1 MIHLKTQYTVSTYLL
16 DRLSELGIEH
26 IFGVPGDY
34 NLAFLDDVIAQE
46 NVEWI
51 GNCNEL
57 NAAYAADGYARI
69 KGIAALITTFGV
81 GELSA
86 INGIAGSYAE
96 NVPVIKITGTP
107 PTTVM
112 ENGALVHHTLGDGK
126 FDHFSNMYREITVA
140 QSKLTPEHAAEEI
153 DHVLR
158 ACWSAKRPVHIQ
170 LPIDVYNKPI
180 NKPTEPILH
189 KPVVSNKDALDKML
203 LHATS
208 KINSAKKPV
217 ILADFEVDRF
227 HAKEYLYQFVEKTGF
242 PIATLSM
249 GKGIFPE
256 KHSQFIGIYTGD
268 VSSPYLRK
276 RIDESDCII
285 SIGVKLTDT
294 ITGGFTQDFTK
305 EQVIEIH
312 PYTVKIIDKKY
323 GPVVMK
329 DVLQQ
334 LSNVIEHRNEET
346 LDIKPFISESLSITE
361 KFNPKP
367 QMVTQK
373 RFWQQIYHFLQEND
387 VLLAEQGTP
396 FFGSAAIPLPNN
408 TTYVVQPL
416 WGSIGYTLPA
426 LLGTQLANVSRRN
439 ILITGDGSFQLTVQ
453 ELSTIL
459 RQNLKPIIF
468 LINNN
473 GYTVERA
480 IHGQNEPY
488 NDIQMWDYT
497 KLANVFGSKEKS
509 LTCKVENEIELA
521 EVLTDITLNNKQLT
535 FIEVVMSQGDQP
547 ELLAK
552 LGERFGKQNS

>member
-1 MIHLKTQYTVSTYLL
+1 MKSKYTVSTYLL

-34 NLAFLDDVIAQE
+34 NLAFLDDVIAHE
-46 NVEWI
+46 KFEWI

-86 INGIAGSYAE
+86 INGVAGSYAE

-107 PTTVM
+107 TTKVM

-140 QSKLTPEHAAEEI
+140 QTDLTAEHAAEEI
-153 DHVLR
+153 DRVLR
-158 ACWSAKRPVHIQ
+158 ACWSEKRPVHIN

-180 NKPTEPILH
+180 NKPTESILH
-189 KPVVSNKDALDKML
+189 KPVVSNKEALDKML

-217 ILADFEVDRF
+217 ILADFEVNRF
-227 HAKEYLYQFVEKTGF
+227 HAEEYLHQFVEKTGF

-256 KHSQFIGIYTGD
+256 KHPQFIGIYTGD

-294 ITGGFTQDFTK
+294 ITGGFTQGFTK

-312 PYTVKIIDKKY
+312 PYTVKIIDKTY

-329 DVLQQ
+329 DVLEQ
-334 LSNVIEHRNEET
+334 LSDLIEHRREET
-346 LDIKPFISESLSITE
+346 LEIKSFISESLSITKE
-361 KFNPKP
+361 FNPKA

-373 RFWQQIYHFLQEND
+373 RFLQQIYHFLQEND
-387 VLLAEQGTP
+387 VLIAEQGTP

-408 TTYVVQPL
+408 TTYVAQPL

-426 LLGTQLANVSRRN
+426 LLGTQLADLSRRN
-439 ILITGDGSFQLTVQ
+439 ILIIGDGSFQLTVQ

-473 GYTVERA
+473 GYTIERA
-480 IHGQNEPY
+480 IHGQNQPY

-497 KLANVFGSKEKS
+497 KLAKVFGSEKKS

-521 EVLTDITLNNKQLT
+521 EVLTNITLNKNQLI

-552 LGERFGKQNS
+552 LGERFGTQNS

>member
-1 MIHLKTQYTVSTYLL
+1 MFHLKTQYTVSTYLL

-34 NLAFLDDVIAQE
+34 NLAFLDDVLTHE
-46 NVEWI
+46 KLKWI

-69 KGIAALITTFGV
+69 KGMAALITTFGV

-86 INGIAGSYAE
+86 INGVAGSYAE

-107 PTTVM
+107 TTKVM

-140 QSKLTPEHAAEEI
+140 QTDLTAEHATEEI
-153 DHVLR
+153 DRVLR
-158 ACWSAKRPVHIQ
+158 ACWSEKRPVHIN

-189 KPVVSNKDALDKML
+189 KPILSNKEALDKML

-208 KINSAKKPV
+208 KINSAKNPV
-217 ILADFEVDRF
+217 ILADFEVNRF
-227 HAKEYLYQFVEKTGF
+227 HVEVYLHQFVEKTGF

-256 KHSQFIGIYTGD
+256 KHPQFIGIYTGD

-294 ITGGFTQDFTK
+294 ITGGFTQGFSK

-312 PYTVKIIDKKY
+312 PYTVKIIDKTY

-329 DVLQQ
+329 DVLEQ
-334 LSNVIEHRNEET
+334 LSDLIEHRREET
-346 LDIKPFISESLSITE
+346 LEMKSFISESLSITE
-361 KFNPKP
+361 EFNPKA

-387 VLLAEQGTP
+387 VLIAEQGTP
-396 FFGSAAIPLPNN
+396 FFGSTAIPLPNN
-408 TTYVVQPL
+408 TTYVTQPL

-426 LLGTQLANVSRRN
+426 LLGTQLANLSRRN
-439 ILITGDGSFQLTVQ
+439 ILIIGDGSFQVTVQ

-480 IHGQNEPY
+480 IHGQNELY

-497 KLANVFGSKEKS
+497 KLAYVFGSEEKS
-509 LTCKVENEIELA
+509 LTFRVENETELA
-521 EVLTDITLNNKQLT
+521 EVLTNITLNKNQLI
-535 FIEVVMSQGDQP
+535 FIEVVMSQADQP

>member
-1 MIHLKTQYTVSTYLL
+1 MKKQYTVSTYLL
-16 DRLSELGIEH
+16 DRLHELGIEH
-26 IFGVPGDY
+26 IFGIPGDY
-34 NLAFLDDVIAQE
+34 NLAFLDDVVAHE
-46 NVEWI
+46 NLKWI

-107 PTTVM
+107 PTKVM
-112 ENGALVHHTLGDGK
+112 ENGAIVHHTLGDGK

-140 QSKLTPEHAAEEI
+140 QTNVTPEHAAEEI
-153 DHVLR
+153 DRVLR
-158 ACWSAKRPVHIQ
+158 ACWNEKRPVHIN

-180 NKPTEPILH
+180 NKPTEPILY
-189 KPVVSNKDALDKML
+189 KLILSNKETLDKML

-208 KINSAKKPV
+208 IINNAKKPV

-227 HAKEYLYQFVEKTGF
+227 HAKESLHQFVEKTGF
-242 PIATLSM
+242 PIATFSM

-256 KHSQFIGIYTGD
+256 KHPQFIGVYTGD

-294 ITGGFTQDFTK
+294 ITGGFTQGFTK

-323 GPVVMK
+323 GPVVMQ
-329 DVLQQ
+329 DVLQH
-334 LSNVIEHRNEET
+334 LSDSIEHRNKDT
-346 LDIKPFISESLSITE
+346 LDVKPFILESSPFTE
-361 KFNPKP
+361 KFIPKA

-373 RFWQQIYHFLQEND
+373 RFWQQMYHFLQEND
-387 VLLAEQGTP
+387 VLIVEQGTP
-396 FFGSAAIPLPNN
+396 FFGSAAIPLPNH
-408 TTYVVQPL
+408 TAYVGQPL

-426 LLGTQLANVSRRN
+426 LLGTQLANLSRRN
-439 ILITGDGSFQLTVQ
+439 ILIIGDGSFQVTAQ

-480 IHGQNEPY
+480 IHGQNQLY
-488 NDIQMWDYT
+488 NDIQMWDYN
-497 KLANVFGSKEKS
+497 KLSMVFGSEEKS
-509 LTCKVENEIELA
+509 LTFKVENEAELA
-521 EVLTDITLNNKQLT
+521 EVLTNITFNKNQLI
-535 FIEVVMSQGDQP
+535 FIEVIMSQSDQP

-552 LGERFGKQNS
+552 LGKRFGQQNS

>member
-1 MIHLKTQYTVSTYLL
+1 MQYTVSAYLL
-16 DRLSELGIEH
+16 DRLHELGIEH

-34 NLAFLDDVIAQE
+34 NLAFLDDVIAHK
-46 NVEWI
+46 NLEWI

-69 KGIAALITTFGV
+69 KGGAALITTFGV

-107 PTTVM
+107 TTNVM
-112 ENGALVHHTLGDGK
+112 ENGELVHHTLGDGK

-140 QSKLTPEHAAEEI
+140 QTNLTPEHAAEEI
-153 DHVLR
+153 DRVLR
-158 ACWSAKRPVHIQ
+158 ACWNEKRPVHIN
-170 LPIDVYNKPI
+170 LPIDVHNKPI
-180 NKPTEPILH
+180 NKPTESLLNNPIL
-189 KPVVSNKDALDKML
+189 SNKEALNKML

-227 HAKEYLYQFVEKTGF
+227 HAEEDLQHFVEKTGF

-256 KHSQFIGIYTGD
+256 KHPQFIGVYSGD
-268 VSSPYLRK
+268 VSSSYLRK

-312 PYTVKIIDKKY
+312 PYAVKIIDKKY
-323 GPVVMK
+323 GPVIMK
-329 DVLQQ
+329 DVLQH
-334 LSNVIEHRNEET
+334 LSDSIELRNVET
-346 LDIKPFISESLSITE
+346 LEIKPFISESLSITE
-361 KFNPKP
+361 EFNPKA
-367 QMVTQK
+367 QIVTQK
-373 RFWQQIYHFLQEND
+373 RFWQQMYHFLKEND
-387 VLLAEQGTP
+387 VLIAEQGTP
-396 FFGSAAIPLPNN
+396 FFGSSSVPLPNN
-408 TTYVVQPL
+408 TTYVGQPL

-426 LLGTQLANVSRRN
+426 LLGTQLADLSRRN
-439 ILITGDGSFQLTVQ
+439 ILIIGDGSFQLTVQ
-453 ELSTIL
+453 ELSTML
-459 RQNLKPIIF
+459 RHNLKPIIF
-468 LINNN
+468 VINNN

-480 IHGQNEPY
+480 IHGQNQPY
-488 NDIQMWDYT
+488 NDIQMWKYD
-497 KLANVFGSKEKS
+497 KLTNVFGSEEKS
-509 LTCKVENEIELA
+509 LTFKVENETALA
-521 EVLTDITLNNKQLT
+521 EVLTKITINTDRLI

-552 LGERFGKQNS
+552 LGKRFGMQNS

>member
-1 MIHLKTQYTVSTYLL
+1 MKMQYTVSTYLL
-16 DRLSELGIEH
+16 DRLHELGIEH

-34 NLAFLDDVIAQE
+34 NLAFLDDVIAHK
-46 NVEWI
+46 NLEWI

-57 NAAYAADGYARI
+57 NAAYAADGYSRI

-107 PTTVM
+107 TTKVM
-112 ENGALVHHTLGDGK
+112 ENGELVHHTLGDGK

-140 QSKLTPEHAAEEI
+140 QTNLTPEHAAEEI
-153 DHVLR
+153 DRVLR
-158 ACWSAKRPVHIQ
+158 ACWNEKRPVHIN

-180 NKPTEPILH
+180 NKPTEPILN
-189 KPVVSNKDALDKML
+189 KPILSNKEALDKML

-217 ILADFEVDRF
+217 ILADFEVTRF
-227 HAKEYLYQFVEKTGF
+227 HAEEDLQHFVKKTGF

-256 KHSQFIGIYTGD
+256 KHPQFIGIYSGD
-268 VSSPYLRK
+268 VSSAYLRN

-294 ITGGFTQDFTK
+294 ITGGFTQGFTK

-323 GPVVMK
+323 GPVLMQ
-329 DVLQQ
+329 DVLQH
-334 LSNVIEHRNEET
+334 LSDSIEHRNEEN
-346 LDIKPFISESLSITE
+346 LEIKPFISESSSITE
-361 KFNPKP
+361 DFNPKV

-373 RFWQQIYHFLQEND
+373 RFWQQMYHFLKEND
-387 VLLAEQGTP
+387 VLIAEQGTP
-396 FFGSAAIPLPNN
+396 FFGSASIPLPNN
-408 TTYVVQPL
+408 TTYVGQPL

-426 LLGTQLANVSRRN
+426 LLGTQLADLSRRN
-439 ILITGDGSFQLTVQ
+439 ILIIGDGSFQLTVQ

-459 RQNLKPIIF
+459 RHNLKPIIF

-480 IHGQNEPY
+480 IHGPNQPY
-488 NDIQMWDYT
+488 NDIQMWDYD
-497 KLANVFGSKEKS
+497 KFPNVFGLEEKS
-509 LTCKVENEIELA
+509 LTFKVKNETELV
-521 EVLTDITLNNKQLT
+521 EVLSKITFNMDRLI

-552 LGERFGKQNS
+552 LGKRFGKQNS

>member
-26 IFGVPGDY
+26 IFGIPGDY
-34 NLAFLDDVIAQE
+34 NLAFLDYVLAHK
-46 NVEWI
+46 NLEWI

-112 ENGALVHHTLGDGK
+112 ENGELVHHTLGDGK
-126 FDHFSNMYREITVA
+126 FNHFSKMYREITIA
-140 QSKLTPEHAAEEI
+140 QTNLTPEHAVEEI
-153 DHVLR
+153 DRVLR
-158 ACWSAKRPVHIQ
+158 ACWNEKRPVHIN

-180 NKPTEPILH
+180 NRPAEPILH
-189 KPVVSNKDALDKML
+189 KPILSNKETLDKML
-203 LHATS
+203 LHAIS
-208 KINSAKKPV
+208 KINSAKKPI

-256 KHSQFIGIYTGD
+256 KHPQFIGVYVGD
-268 VSSPYLRK
+268 VSPPYLRK

-294 ITGGFTQDFTK
+294 ITGGFTQGFTK

-312 PYTVKIIDKKY
+312 PYTVKITDKKY

-334 LSNVIEHRNEET
+334 LSDVIEHRNEET
-346 LDIKPFISESLSITE
+346 LDIKPFISESLSMTE
-361 KFNPKP
+361 EFNPKAH
-367 QMVTQK
+367 MVTQK
-373 RFWQQIYHFLQEND
+373 RFLATNIPFLQEND

-408 TTYVVQPL
+408 TTYVAQPL

-426 LLGTQLANVSRRN
+426 LLGTQLANLSRRN
-439 ILITGDGSFQLTVQ
+439 ILIIGDGSFQLIVQ

-459 RQNLKPIIF
+459 RQNLNPIIF

-488 NDIQMWDYT
+488 NDIQMWEYT
-497 KLANVFGSKEKS
+497 KLAKVFGTEEKS
-509 LTCKVENEIELA
+509 QTFKVQNETELQ
-521 EVLTDITLNNKQLT
+521 EVLTKISIDKNQLT
-535 FIEVVMSQGDQP
+535 FVEIVMSQGDQP

-552 LGERFGKQNS
+552 LGKRFGQQNS

>member
-1 MIHLKTQYTVSTYLL
+1 MKTQYTVSTYLL

-34 NLAFLDDVIAQE
+34 NLAFLDDVIAHE

-69 KGIAALITTFGV
+69 KGIATLITTFGV

-439 ILITGDGSFQLTVQ
+439 ILIIGDGSFQLTVQ

-497 KLANVFGSKEKS
+497 KLANVFGLKEKS

-521 EVLTDITLNNKQLT
+521 EVLTDITLNNKQLI

>member
-1 MIHLKTQYTVSTYLL
+1 MIHLKKQYTVSTYLL
-16 DRLSELGIEH
+16 DRLHELGIEH

-34 NLAFLDDVIAQE
+34 NLAFLDDVVAHK
-46 NVEWI
+46 NLKWI

-107 PTTVM
+107 PTKVM
-112 ENGALVHHTLGDGK
+112 ENGAIVHHTLGDGK
-126 FDHFSNMYREITVA
+126 FDHFSNMYREITIA
-140 QSKLTPEHAAEEI
+140 QTNVTPEHAVEEI
-153 DHVLR
+153 DRVLR
-158 ACWSAKRPVHIQ
+158 ACWNEKRPVHIN

-180 NKPTEPILH
+180 NKPTEPILY
-189 KPVVSNKDALDKML
+189 KPILSNKEALDKML

-208 KINSAKKPV
+208 KIKNAKKPV

-227 HAKEYLYQFVEKTGF
+227 HAKENLHQFVEKTGF

-256 KHSQFIGIYTGD
+256 KHPQFIGVYTGD

-294 ITGGFTQDFTK
+294 ITGGFTQGFTK

-323 GPVVMK
+323 GPVVMQ
-329 DVLQQ
+329 DVLQH
-334 LSNVIEHRNEET
+334 LSDSIEHRNKDT
-346 LDIKPFISESLSITE
+346 LEIKPFILESSPFTE
-361 KFNPKP
+361 EFNPKA

-373 RFWQQIYHFLQEND
+373 RFWQQMYHFLQEND
-387 VLLAEQGTP
+387 VLIVEQGTP
-396 FFGSAAIPLPNN
+396 FFGSADIPLPNN
-408 TTYVVQPL
+408 TAYVGQPL

-426 LLGTQLANVSRRN
+426 LLGTQLANLSRRN
-439 ILITGDGSFQLTVQ
+439 ILIIGDGSFQVTAQ

-480 IHGQNEPY
+480 IHGQNQLY
-488 NDIQMWDYT
+488 NDIQMWDYN
-497 KLANVFGSKEKS
+497 KLSMVFGSEEKS
-509 LTCKVENEIELA
+509 LTFKVENEAELA
-521 EVLTDITLNNKQLT
+521 EVLTNITFNKNQLI
-535 FIEVVMSQGDQP
+535 FIEVIMSQSDQP

-552 LGERFGKQNS
+552 LGKRFGQQNS

>member
-1 MIHLKTQYTVSTYLL
+1 MKMQYTVSTYLL
-16 DRLSELGIEH
+16 DRLHELGIEH

-34 NLAFLDDVIAQE
+34 NLAFLDDVIAHK
-46 NVEWI
+46 NLEWI

-57 NAAYAADGYARI
+57 NAAYAADGYSRI

-107 PTTVM
+107 TTKVM
-112 ENGALVHHTLGDGK
+112 ENGELVHHTLGDGK

-140 QSKLTPEHAAEEI
+140 QTNLTPEHAAEEI
-153 DHVLR
+153 DRVLR
-158 ACWSAKRPVHIQ
+158 ACWNEKRPVHIN

-180 NKPTEPILH
+180 NKPTEPILN
-189 KPVVSNKDALDKML
+189 KPILSNKEVLDKML
-203 LHATS
+203 VHAIS

-217 ILADFEVDRF
+217 ILADFEVNRF
-227 HAKEYLYQFVEKTGF
+227 HAEEDLHHFVEKTGF

-256 KHSQFIGIYTGD
+256 KHPQFIGIYSGD

-294 ITGGFTQDFTK
+294 ITGGFTQGFTK

-323 GPVVMK
+323 GPVLMQ
-329 DVLQQ
+329 DVLQH
-334 LSNVIEHRNEET
+334 LSDLIEHRNEEN
-346 LDIKPFISESLSITE
+346 LEIKPFISESSSITE
-361 KFNPKP
+361 DFNPKV

-373 RFWQQIYHFLQEND
+373 RFWQQMYHFLKEND
-387 VLLAEQGTP
+387 VLIAEQGTP
-396 FFGSAAIPLPNN
+396 FFGSASIPLPNN
-408 TTYVVQPL
+408 TTYVGQPL
-416 WGSIGYTLPA
+416 WGSIGFTLPA
-426 LLGTQLANVSRRN
+426 LLGTQLADLSRRN
-439 ILITGDGSFQLTVQ
+439 ILIIGDGSFQLTVQ

-459 RQNLKPIIF
+459 RHNLKPIIF

-480 IHGQNEPY
+480 IHGPNQPY
-488 NDIQMWDYT
+488 NDIQMWDYD
-497 KLANVFGSKEKS
+497 KFPNVFGSEEKS
-509 LTCKVENEIELA
+509 LTFKVKNETELV
-521 EVLTDITLNNKQLT
+521 EVLSKITFNMDRLI

-552 LGERFGKQNS
+552 LGKRFGKQNS

>member
-1 MIHLKTQYTVSTYLL
+1 MIHMKIQYTVSTYLL
-16 DRLSELGIEH
+16 DRLYELGIEH

-34 NLAFLDDVIAQE
+34 NLAFLDDVIAHK
-46 NVEWI
+46 NLEWI

-69 KGIAALITTFGV
+69 KGVAALITTFGV

-107 PTTVM
+107 TTNVM
-112 ENGALVHHTLGDGK
+112 ENGKLVHHTLGDGK

-140 QSKLTPEHAAEEI
+140 QTNLTPEHAAEEI
-153 DHVLR
+153 DRVLR
-158 ACWSAKRPVHIQ
+158 ACWNEKRPVHIN

-180 NKPTEPILH
+180 NKPTEPIFY
-189 KPVVSNKDALDKML
+189 KPILNNKEAMDKML
-203 LHATS
+203 IHATS

-227 HAKEYLYQFVEKTGF
+227 HAKEYLHQFVEKTGF

-256 KHSQFIGIYTGD
+256 KHPQFIGVYTGD
-268 VSSPYLRK
+268 VSSAYLRK

-294 ITGGFTQDFTK
+294 ITGGFTQGFTK

-323 GPVVMK
+323 GPVIMK
-329 DVLQQ
+329 DVLQH
-334 LSNVIEHRNEET
+334 LSDSIELRNVET
-346 LDIKPFISESLSITE
+346 LEIKPFISESLSITKE
-361 KFNPKP
+361 FSPKV
-367 QMVTQK
+367 QIVTQK
-373 RFWQQIYHFLQEND
+373 RFWQQMYHFLKEND
-387 VLLAEQGTP
+387 VLIAEQGTP
-396 FFGSAAIPLPNN
+396 YFGSSSIPLPNN
-408 TTYVVQPL
+408 TTYVGQPL

-426 LLGTQLANVSRRN
+426 LLGTQLSDLSRRN
-439 ILITGDGSFQLTVQ
+439 ILIIGDGSFQLTVQ
-453 ELSTIL
+453 ELSTML
-459 RQNLKPIIF
+459 RHNLKPIIF

-480 IHGQNEPY
+480 IHGQNQPY
-488 NDIQMWDYT
+488 NDIQMWKYD
-497 KLANVFGSKEKS
+497 KLTNVFGSEEKS
-509 LTCKVENEIELA
+509 LTFKVENETELA
-521 EVLTDITLNNKQLT
+521 EALARITINTDRLI

-552 LGERFGKQNS
+552 LEKRFGSQNS

>member
-1 MIHLKTQYTVSTYLL
+1 MKMQYTVSTYLL
-16 DRLSELGIEH
+16 DRLYELGIEH

-34 NLAFLDDVIAQE
+34 NLAFLDDVIAHE
-46 NVEWI
+46 NLEWI

-107 PTTVM
+107 TTKVM
-112 ENGALVHHTLGDGK
+112 ENGELVHHTLGDGK

-140 QSKLTPEHAAEEI
+140 QTNLIAEHAAEEI
-153 DHVLR
+153 DRVLR
-158 ACWSAKRPVHIQ
+158 ACWNEKRPVHIN

-180 NKPTEPILH
+180 NKPTEPILNN
-189 KPVVSNKDALDKML
+189 PILSNKVAFDKML

-208 KINSAKKPV
+208 KINNAKKPV
-217 ILADFEVDRF
+217 ILADFEVNRF
-227 HAKEYLYQFVEKTGF
+227 HAEEDLQHFVEKTGF

-256 KHSQFIGIYTGD
+256 KHSQFIGVYSGD

-294 ITGGFTQDFTK
+294 ITGGFTQGFTK

-323 GPVVMK
+323 GPVLMQ
-329 DVLQQ
+329 DVLQH
-334 LSNVIEHRNEET
+334 LSASIEHRSEEI
-346 LDIKPFISESLSITE
+346 LEIQPFISASSSITE
-361 KFNPKP
+361 EFLPKKRN
-367 QMVTQK
+367 VTQK
-373 RFWQQIYHFLQEND
+373 RFWQQMYHFLKEND
-387 VLLAEQGTP
+387 VLIAEQGTP
-396 FFGSAAIPLPNN
+396 YFGSAAIPLPNN
-408 TTYVVQPL
+408 TTYVGQPL

-426 LLGTQLANVSRRN
+426 LLGTQLADLSRRN
-439 ILITGDGSFQLTVQ
+439 ILIIGDGSFQLTVQ
-453 ELSTIL
+453 ELSTML
-459 RQNLKPIIF
+459 RHNLKPIIF

-480 IHGQNEPY
+480 IHGQNQPY
-488 NDIQMWDYT
+488 NNIQMWDYN
-497 KLANVFGSKEKS
+497 KFPNVFGSKEKS
-509 LTCKVENEIELA
+509 LTFKVENETELT
-521 EVLTDITLNNKQLT
+521 EVLSKITFNQNRLI

-552 LGERFGKQNS
+552 LGKRFGKQNS

>member
-34 NLAFLDDVIAQE
+34 NLAFLDDVLAHG

-69 KGIAALITTFGV
+69 KGIASLITTFGV

-86 INGIAGSYAE
+86 MNGIAGSYAE

-107 PTTVM
+107 TTKVM
-112 ENGALVHHTLGDGK
+112 EKGALVHHTLGDGK

-140 QSKLTPEHAAEEI
+140 QTNLTAEHAAEEI
-153 DHVLR
+153 DRVLH
-158 ACWSAKRPVHIQ
+158 ACWNEKRPVHIN

-180 NKPTEPILH
+180 NKPTEPIIK
-189 KPVVSNKDALDKML
+189 KPILSNKEALNKML
-203 LHATS
+203 LHAIS

-217 ILADFEVDRF
+217 ILADFEVNRF
-227 HAKEYLYQFVEKTGF
+227 HAELDLLHFVEKTGF

-256 KHSQFIGIYTGD
+256 KHPQFIGVYTGD

-294 ITGGFTQDFTK
+294 ITGGFTQGFTK

-334 LSNVIEHRNEET
+334 LSDVIEHRNEET

-361 KFNPKP
+361 EFNPKE
-367 QMVTQK
+367 QMITQK

-387 VLLAEQGTP
+387 VLIAEQGTP
-396 FFGSAAIPLPNN
+396 FFGSATIPLPNN
-408 TTYVVQPL
+408 TTYVAQPL

-426 LLGTQLANVSRRN
+426 LLGTQLANLSRRN
-439 ILITGDGSFQLTVQ
+439 ILIIGDGSFQLTVQ

-480 IHGQNEPY
+480 IHGQNQPY

-497 KLANVFGSKEKS
+497 KLANVFGTEEKS
-509 LTCKVENEIELA
+509 QTFKVENETELE
-521 EVLTDITLNNKQLT
+521 EVLTKISVDKNHLT
-535 FIEVVMSQGDQP
+535 FVEVVMSQGDQP

-552 LGERFGKQNS
+552 LGKRFGQQNS

>member
-16 DRLSELGIEH
+16 DRLRELGIEH

-34 NLAFLDDVIAQE
+34 NLAFLDDVLTHE
-46 NVEWI
+46 NIEWV

-86 INGIAGSYAE
+86 LNGVAGSYAE

-107 PTTVM
+107 TTKVM
-112 ENGALVHHTLGDGK
+112 ENRALVHHTLGDGK

-140 QSKLTPEHAAEEI
+140 QTNITSEHAAEEI
-153 DHVLR
+153 DRVLR
-158 ACWSAKRPVHIQ
+158 ACWSEKRPVHIQ

-189 KPVVSNKDALDKML
+189 KPVLSNKDALDKML

-208 KINSAKKPV
+208 IINSAKKPV
-217 ILADFEVDRF
+217 ILADFEVNRF
-227 HAKEYLYQFVEKTGF
+227 HAEEYLHQFIEKTGF

-256 KHSQFIGIYTGD
+256 KHPQFIGIYTGD
-268 VSSPYLRK
+268 VSSPYIRK

-294 ITGGFTQDFTK
+294 ITGGFTQGFTK

-329 DVLQQ
+329 DVLEQ
-334 LSNVIEHRNEET
+334 LTDLIEHRIEET
-346 LDIKPFISESLSITE
+346 LEIKPFISESLPFTE
-361 KFNPKP
+361 EFNPKA
-367 QMVTQK
+367 QIVTQK
-373 RFWQQIYHFLQEND
+373 RFWKQIYHFLQEND
-387 VLLAEQGTP
+387 VLIAEQGTP
-396 FFGSAAIPLPNN
+396 FFGSSAIPLPNN
-408 TTYVVQPL
+408 TTYVAQPL

-426 LLGTQLANVSRRN
+426 LLGTQLADLSRRN
-439 ILITGDGSFQLTVQ
+439 ILIIGDGSFQLTVQ

-480 IHGQNEPY
+480 IHGQNQPY

-497 KLANVFGSKEKS
+497 KLANIFGSEEKS
-509 LTCKVENEIELA
+509 LTCKVKNEIELA
-521 EVLTDITLNNKQLT
+521 EVLMDITLNKNQLI
-535 FIEVVMSQGDQP
+535 FIEVVMNQGDQP

>member
-1 MIHLKTQYTVSTYLL
+1 MIHLKKQYTVSTYLL
-16 DRLSELGIEH
+16 DRLHELGIEH
-26 IFGVPGDY
+26 IFGIPGDY
-34 NLAFLDDVIAQE
+34 NLAFLDDVVAHE
-46 NVEWI
+46 NLKWI

-107 PTTVM
+107 PTKVM
-112 ENGALVHHTLGDGK
+112 ENGAIVHHTLGDGK

-140 QSKLTPEHAAEEI
+140 QTNVTPEHAAEEI
-153 DHVLR
+153 DRVLR
-158 ACWSAKRPVHIQ
+158 ACWNEKRPVHIN

-180 NKPTEPILH
+180 NKPTEPILY
-189 KPVVSNKDALDKML
+189 KLILSNKETLDKML

-208 KINSAKKPV
+208 IINNAKKPV

-227 HAKEYLYQFVEKTGF
+227 HAKESLHQFVEKTGF
-242 PIATLSM
+242 PIATFSM

-256 KHSQFIGIYTGD
+256 KHPQFIGVYTGD

-294 ITGGFTQDFTK
+294 ITGGFTQGFTK

-323 GPVVMK
+323 GPVVMQ
-329 DVLQQ
+329 DVLQH
-334 LSNVIEHRNEET
+334 LSDSIEHRNKDT
-346 LDIKPFISESLSITE
+346 LDVKPFILESSPFTE
-361 KFNPKP
+361 KFIPKA

-373 RFWQQIYHFLQEND
+373 RFWQQMYHFLQEND
-387 VLLAEQGTP
+387 VLIVEQGTP
-396 FFGSAAIPLPNN
+396 FFGSAAIPLPNH
-408 TTYVVQPL
+408 TAYVGQPL

-426 LLGTQLANVSRRN
+426 LLGTQLANLSRRN
-439 ILITGDGSFQLTVQ
+439 ILIIGDGSFQVTAQ

-480 IHGQNEPY
+480 IHGQNQLY
-488 NDIQMWDYT
+488 NDIQMWDYN
-497 KLANVFGSKEKS
+497 KLSMVFGSEEKS
-509 LTCKVENEIELA
+509 LTFKVENEAELA
-521 EVLTDITLNNKQLT
+521 EVLTNITFNKNQLI
-535 FIEVVMSQGDQP
+535 FIEVIMSQSDQP

-552 LGERFGKQNS
+552 LGKRFGQQNS

>member
-1 MIHLKTQYTVSTYLL
+1 MKTQYTVSTYLL

-34 NLAFLDDVIAQE
+34 NLAFLDDVIAHE

-439 ILITGDGSFQLTVQ
+439 ILIIGDGSFQLTVQ

-497 KLANVFGSKEKS
+497 KLANVFGLKEKS

-521 EVLTDITLNNKQLT
+521 EVLTDITLNNKQLI

>member
-34 NLAFLDDVIAQE
+34 NLAFLDDVVAHE
-46 NVEWI
+46 KLKWV

-81 GELSA
+81 GELNA
-86 INGIAGSYAE
+86 INGVAGSYAE
-96 NVPVIKITGTP
+96 NVPVIKIAGTP
-107 PTTVM
+107 TTKVM

-140 QSKLTPEHAAEEI
+140 QTNLTAEHAAEEI
-153 DHVLR
+153 DRVLR
-158 ACWSAKRPVHIQ
+158 ACWSEKRPVHIN

-180 NKPTEPILH
+180 NKPTESILH
-189 KPVVSNKDALDKML
+189 KPVVSNKEALDKML
-203 LHATS
+203 IHATS

-217 ILADFEVDRF
+217 ILADFEVNRF
-227 HAKEYLYQFVEKTGF
+227 HAEEYLYQFVKKTGF

-256 KHSQFIGIYTGD
+256 KHPQFVGIYTGN
-268 VSSPYLRK
+268 VSSEYLRK

-294 ITGGFTQDFTK
+294 ITGGFTQGFTK
-305 EQVIEIH
+305 GQVIEIH
-312 PYTVKIIDKKY
+312 PYTVKIIDKTY

-329 DVLQQ
+329 DALEQ
-334 LSNVIEHRNEET
+334 LSDLIEHRIEET
-346 LDIKPFISESLSITE
+346 LEIKPFISESLSITE
-361 KFNPKP
+361 EFNPKS
-367 QMVTQK
+367 QLVTQK
-373 RFWQQIYHFLQEND
+373 RFWQQIYDFLQEND
-387 VLLAEQGTP
+387 VLIAEQGTP
-396 FFGSAAIPLPNN
+396 FFGSATIPLPNN
-408 TTYVVQPL
+408 TTYVTQPL

-426 LLGTQLANVSRRN
+426 LLGTQLADLSRRN
-439 ILITGDGSFQLTVQ
+439 ILIIGDGSFQLTVQ

-480 IHGQNEPY
+480 IHGQNQLY

-497 KLANVFGSKEKS
+497 KLANVFGSEEKS
-509 LTCKVENEIELA
+509 LTFRVENETELA
-521 EVLTDITLNNKQLT
+521 EVLTNITLNKNRLI
-535 FIEVVMSQGDQP
+535 FIEIVMSQGDQP

>member
-1 MIHLKTQYTVSTYLL
+1 MKTQYTVSTYLL
-16 DRLSELGIEH
+16 DRLRELGIEH

-34 NLAFLDDVIAQE
+34 NLAFLDDVLAHKNI
-46 NVEWI
+46 EWI

-86 INGIAGSYAE
+86 INGVAGSYAE
-96 NVPVIKITGTP
+96 NVPIIKITGTP

-153 DHVLR
+153 DRVLR
-158 ACWSAKRPVHIQ
+158 ACWHEKRPVHIQ

-189 KPVVSNKDALDKML
+189 KTILSNIETLDKML

-217 ILADFEVDRF
+217 ILADFEVARF
-227 HAKEYLYQFVEKTGF
+227 HTEEYMHQFVEKTGF

-256 KHSQFIGIYTGD
+256 KHPQFIGIYTGD

-294 ITGGFTQDFTK
+294 ITGGFTQGFTK

-312 PYTVKIIDKKY
+312 PYTVKIIDKTY

-329 DVLQQ
+329 DVLEQ
-334 LSNVIEHRNEET
+334 LSDLIEHRIEET
-346 LDIKPFISESLSITE
+346 LEIKPFTSESLSMTE
-361 KFNPKP
+361 EFNPKA

-387 VLLAEQGTP
+387 VLIAEQGTP
-396 FFGSAAIPLPNN
+396 FFGSSAIPLPNN
-408 TTYVVQPL
+408 TTYVAQPL

-426 LLGTQLANVSRRN
+426 LLGTQLANLSRRN
-439 ILITGDGSFQLTVQ
+439 ILIIGDGSFQLTVQ

-480 IHGQNEPY
+480 IHGQNQSY

-497 KLANVFGSKEKS
+497 ELANVFGTEEKS
-509 LTCKVENEIELA
+509 QTFKVENEIELVEA
-521 EVLTDITLNNKQLT
+521 LTKINFNMNRLI
-535 FIEVVMSQGDQP
+535 FVEVVISQGDQP

>member
-1 MIHLKTQYTVSTYLL
+1 MKSQYTVSTYLL

-34 NLAFLDDVIAQE
+34 NLAFLDDVLTHE
-46 NVEWI
+46 NIEWV

-57 NAAYAADGYARI
+57 NAAYTADGYARI
-69 KGIAALITTFGV
+69 KGMAALITTFGV

-107 PTTVM
+107 TTSVM
-112 ENGALVHHTLGDGK
+112 GNGELVHHTLGDGT

-140 QSKLTPEHAAEEI
+140 QTNITSEHAAEEI
-153 DHVLR
+153 DRVLR
-158 ACWSAKRPVHIQ
+158 ACWNEKRPVHIN

-189 KPVVSNKDALDKML
+189 KPILSNKETLDKML
-203 LHATS
+203 LHAIS

-227 HAKEYLYQFVEKTGF
+227 HAKDYLYQFVEKTGF

-256 KHSQFIGIYTGD
+256 KHPQFIGIYTGD

-276 RIDESDCII
+276 RIDESDCM
-285 SIGVKLTDT
+285 TDT
-294 ITGGFTQDFTK
+294 ITGGFTQGFTK

-329 DVLQQ
+329 DVLEQ
-334 LSNVIEHRNEET
+334 LSDLIEHRIEET
-346 LDIKPFISESLSITE
+346 LEIKPFISESLSMTE
-361 KFNPKP
+361 EFNPKA

-387 VLLAEQGTP
+387 VLIAEQGTP
-396 FFGSAAIPLPNN
+396 FFGSAIIPLPTN
-408 TTYVVQPL
+408 TTYVAQPL

-426 LLGTQLANVSRRN
+426 LLGTQLADLSRRN
-439 ILITGDGSFQLTVQ
+439 ILIIGDGSFQLTVQ
-453 ELSTIL
+453 ELSTIIH
-459 RQNLKPIIF
+459 QNLKPIIF

-480 IHGQNEPY
+480 IHGQNQPY

-497 KLANVFGSKEKS
+497 KLANVFGLNEKS
-509 LTCKVENEIELA
+509 LTFKVENETELA
-521 EVLTDITLNNKQLT
+521 EVLTKITLNKDQLI
-535 FIEVVMSQGDQP
+535 FVEVIMGQSDQP

-552 LGERFGKQNS
+552 LGKRFGKQNA

>member
-1 MIHLKTQYTVSTYLL
+1 MKSQYTVSTYLL

-34 NLAFLDDVIAQE
+34 NLAFLDDVVAHE
-46 NVEWI
+46 KLKWV

-86 INGIAGSYAE
+86 INGVAGSYAE

-112 ENGALVHHTLGDGK
+112 ENGALVHHTLGDGN
-126 FDHFSNMYREITVA
+126 FDYFSNMYREITVA

-153 DHVLR
+153 DRVLR
-158 ACWSAKRPVHIQ
+158 ACWSEKRPVHIQ

-180 NKPTEPILH
+180 NKPTESILH
-189 KPVVSNKDALDKML
+189 KPVVSNKEALDKML

-208 KINSAKKPV
+208 KINSAKNPV
-217 ILADFEVDRF
+217 ILADFEVNRF
-227 HAKEYLYQFVEKTGF
+227 HAEVYLHQFVEKTGF

-256 KHSQFIGIYTGD
+256 KYPQFIGIYTGD

-294 ITGGFTQDFTK
+294 ITGGFTQGFTK

-312 PYTVKIIDKKY
+312 PYTVKIIDKTY

-329 DVLQQ
+329 DVLEQ
-334 LSNVIEHRNEET
+334 LSDLIKHRREEK
-346 LDIKPFISESLSITE
+346 LEIKSFISESLSITE
-361 KFNPKP
+361 GFNPKA

-373 RFWQQIYHFLQEND
+373 RFWQQIYHFLQEKD
-387 VLLAEQGTP
+387 VLIAEQGTP

-408 TTYVVQPL
+408 TTYVAQPL

-426 LLGTQLANVSRRN
+426 LLGTQLADLSRRN
-439 ILITGDGSFQLTVQ
+439 ILIIGDGSFQLTVQ

-480 IHGQNEPY
+480 IHGQNQLY

-497 KLANVFGSKEKS
+497 KLANVLGSEEKS
-509 LTCKVENEIELA
+509 LTYKVENETGLA
-521 EVLTDITLNNKQLT
+521 EVLTNISLSKNQLI

>member
-34 NLAFLDDVIAQE
+34 NLAFLDDVLAHE
-46 NVEWI
+46 KLKWI

-86 INGIAGSYAE
+86 INGVAGSYAE

-140 QSKLTPEHAAEEI
+140 QSKLTAEHGAEEI
-153 DHVLR
+153 DRVLR
-158 ACWSAKRPVHIQ
+158 ACWSEKRPVHIQ
-170 LPIDVYNKPI
+170 LPIDVYNKPL

-189 KPVVSNKDALDKML
+189 KPILSNIETLDKML

-256 KHSQFIGIYTGD
+256 KHPQFIGIYTGD
-268 VSSPYLRK
+268 VSPSYLRK

-294 ITGGFTQDFTK
+294 ITGGFTQGFTK

-312 PYTVKIIDKKY
+312 PYAVKIIDKKY
-323 GPVVMK
+323 GPVIMK

-334 LSNVIEHRNEET
+334 LSDLIEHRNEET
-346 LDIKPFISESLSITE
+346 LEIKPFISESLTITK
-361 KFNPKP
+361 KFNPKA

-387 VLLAEQGTP
+387 VLIAEQGTP
-396 FFGSAAIPLPNN
+396 FFGSATIPLPNN
-408 TTYVVQPL
+408 TTHVTQPL

-426 LLGTQLANVSRRN
+426 LLGTQLANLSRRN
-439 ILITGDGSFQLTVQ
+439 ILIIGDGAFQLTVQ

-480 IHGQNEPY
+480 IHGQNESY

-497 KLANVFGSKEKS
+497 KLANVFGSEEKS
-509 LTCKVENEIELA
+509 LTCKVENEIEFA
-521 EVLTDITLNNKQLT
+521 KVLTNITLNKNQFI

>member
-34 NLAFLDDVIAQE
+34 NLAFLDDVIAHE

-153 DHVLR
+153 DRVLR

-217 ILADFEVDRF
+217 ILADFEVERF

-256 KHSQFIGIYTGD
+256 KHPQFIGIYTGD

-294 ITGGFTQDFTK
+294 ITGGFTQGFMK

-312 PYTVKIIDKKY
+312 PYTVKITDKKY

-329 DVLQQ
+329 DVLQH
-334 LSNVIEHRNEET
+334 LSDLIEHRNGET

-373 RFWQQIYHFLQEND
+373 RFCQQIYHFLQEKD

-396 FFGSAAIPLPNN
+396 FFGSATIPLPND
-408 TTYVVQPL
+408 TTYVAQPL

-426 LLGTQLANVSRRN
+426 L
-439 ILITGDGSFQLTVQ
+439 
-453 ELSTIL
+453 
-459 RQNLKPIIF
+459 
-468 LINNN
+468 
-473 GYTVERA
+473 
-480 IHGQNEPY
+480 
-488 NDIQMWDYT
+488 
-497 KLANVFGSKEKS
+497 
-509 LTCKVENEIELA
+509 
-521 EVLTDITLNNKQLT
+521 
-535 FIEVVMSQGDQP
+535 
-547 ELLAK
+547 
-552 LGERFGKQNS
+552 

>member
-1 MIHLKTQYTVSTYLL
+1 MKMQYTVSTYLL
-16 DRLSELGIEH
+16 DRLHELGIEH

-34 NLAFLDDVIAQE
+34 NLAFLDDVIAHK
-46 NVEWI
+46 NLEWI

-57 NAAYAADGYARI
+57 NAAYAADGYSRI

-107 PTTVM
+107 TTKVM
-112 ENGALVHHTLGDGK
+112 ENGELVHHTLGDGK
-126 FDHFSNMYREITVA
+126 FDHFSKMYREITVA
-140 QSKLTPEHAAEEI
+140 QTNLTPEHAAEEI
-153 DHVLR
+153 DRVLR
-158 ACWSAKRPVHIQ
+158 ACWNEKRPVHIN

-180 NKPTEPILH
+180 NKPTEPILN
-189 KPVVSNKDALDKML
+189 KPILSNKEALDKML

-217 ILADFEVDRF
+217 ILADFEVTRF
-227 HAKEYLYQFVEKTGF
+227 HAEEDLQHFVEKTGF

-256 KHSQFIGIYTGD
+256 KHPQFIGVYTGD
-268 VSSPYLRK
+268 VSSPYLQK

-294 ITGGFTQDFTK
+294 ITGGFTQGFTK

-312 PYTVKIIDKKY
+312 PYTVKILDKKY
-323 GPVVMK
+323 GPVLMQ
-329 DVLQQ
+329 DVLQH
-334 LSNVIEHRNEET
+334 LSDSIEHRNEEN
-346 LDIKPFISESLSITE
+346 LEIKPFISESSSITE
-361 KFNPKP
+361 DFNPKV

-373 RFWQQIYHFLQEND
+373 RFWQQMYHFLKEND
-387 VLLAEQGTP
+387 VLIAEQGTP
-396 FFGSAAIPLPNN
+396 FFGSASIPLPNN
-408 TTYVVQPL
+408 TTYVGQPL

-426 LLGTQLANVSRRN
+426 LLGTQLADLSRRN
-439 ILITGDGSFQLTVQ
+439 ILIIGDGSFQLTVQ

-459 RQNLKPIIF
+459 RHNLKPIIF

-480 IHGQNEPY
+480 IHGPNQPY
-488 NDIQMWDYT
+488 NDIQMWDYD
-497 KLANVFGSKEKS
+497 KFPNVFGSEEKS
-509 LTCKVENEIELA
+509 LTFKVKNETELV
-521 EVLTDITLNNKQLT
+521 EVLSKITFNMDRLI

-552 LGERFGKQNS
+552 LGKRFGKQNS

>member
-1 MIHLKTQYTVSTYLL
+1 MKSQYTVSTYLL

-34 NLAFLDDVIAQE
+34 NLAFLDDVLAHE
-46 NVEWI
+46 KLKWI
-51 GNCNEL
+51 GSCNEL

-86 INGIAGSYAE
+86 LNGVAGSYAE

-107 PTTVM
+107 TTKVM

-153 DHVLR
+153 DRVLR
-158 ACWSAKRPVHIQ
+158 ACWSDKRPIHIQ

-189 KPVVSNKDALDKML
+189 KPVLSNKDALDKML
-203 LHATS
+203 LYATS
-208 KINSAKKPV
+208 IINSAKKPV
-217 ILADFEVDRF
+217 ILADFEVNRF
-227 HAKEYLYQFVEKTGF
+227 HAEEYLHQFVEKTGF

-256 KHSQFIGIYTGD
+256 KHPQFIGIYTGD

-294 ITGGFTQDFTK
+294 ITGGFTQGFTK

-312 PYTVKIIDKKY
+312 PYTVKIIDKTY

-329 DVLQQ
+329 DVLEQ
-334 LSNVIEHRNEET
+334 LSDLIEHRIEET
-346 LDIKPFISESLSITE
+346 LEMKSFISESLSMTE
-361 KFNPKP
+361 EFNPKA

-387 VLLAEQGTP
+387 VLIAEQGTP
-396 FFGSAAIPLPNN
+396 FFGSAAIPLPSN
-408 TTYVVQPL
+408 TTYVAQPL

-426 LLGTQLANVSRRN
+426 LLVTQLADLSRRN
-439 ILITGDGSFQLTVQ
+439 ILIIGDGSFQLTVQ

-480 IHGQNEPY
+480 IHGQNQPY

-497 KLANVFGSKEKS
+497 KLANTFGSEEKS
-509 LTCKVENEIELA
+509 LTFKVENETELA
-521 EVLTDITLNNKQLT
+521 EVLTKINFNINRLI
-535 FIEVVMSQGDQP
+535 FVEVVMSQGDQP

-552 LGERFGKQNS
+552 LAKRFGKQNS

>member
-1 MIHLKTQYTVSTYLL
+1 MKMQYTVSTYLL
-16 DRLSELGIEH
+16 DRLHELGIEH

-34 NLAFLDDVIAQE
+34 NLAFLDNVIAHK
-46 NVEWI
+46 NLEWI

-57 NAAYAADGYARI
+57 NAAYAADGYSRI

-107 PTTVM
+107 TTKVM
-112 ENGALVHHTLGDGK
+112 ENGELVHHTLGDGK

-140 QSKLTPEHAAEEI
+140 QTNLTPEHAAEEI
-153 DHVLR
+153 DRVLR
-158 ACWSAKRPVHIQ
+158 ACWNEKRPVHIN

-180 NKPTEPILH
+180 NKPTEPILN
-189 KPVVSNKDALDKML
+189 KPILSNKEALDKML
-203 LHATS
+203 LHTTS

-217 ILADFEVDRF
+217 ILADFEVNRF
-227 HAKEYLYQFVEKTGF
+227 HAEEDLQHFVEKTGF

-256 KHSQFIGIYTGD
+256 KHPQFIGIYSGD
-268 VSSPYLRK
+268 VSSAYLRN

-294 ITGGFTQDFTK
+294 ITGGFTQGFTK

-323 GPVVMK
+323 GPVLMQ
-329 DVLQQ
+329 DVLQH
-334 LSNVIEHRNEET
+334 LSDSIEHRNEEN
-346 LDIKPFISESLSITE
+346 LEIKPFISESSSITE
-361 KFNPKP
+361 DFNPKV

-373 RFWQQIYHFLQEND
+373 RFWQQMYHFLKEND
-387 VLLAEQGTP
+387 VLIAEQGTP
-396 FFGSAAIPLPNN
+396 FFGSASIPLPNN
-408 TTYVVQPL
+408 TTYVGQPL

-426 LLGTQLANVSRRN
+426 LLGTQLADLSRRN
-439 ILITGDGSFQLTVQ
+439 ILIIGDGSFQLTVQ

-459 RQNLKPIIF
+459 RHNLKPIIF

-480 IHGQNEPY
+480 IHGPNQPY
-488 NDIQMWDYT
+488 NDIQMWDYD
-497 KLANVFGSKEKS
+497 KFPNVFGSEEKS
-509 LTCKVENEIELA
+509 LTFKVKNETELV
-521 EVLTDITLNNKQLT
+521 EVLSKITFNMDRLI

-552 LGERFGKQNS
+552 LGKRFGKQNS

>member
-1 MIHLKTQYTVSTYLL
+1 MIHLKKQYTVSTYLL
-16 DRLSELGIEH
+16 DRLHELGIEH

-34 NLAFLDDVIAQE
+34 NLAFLDDVVAHE
-46 NVEWI
+46 NLKWI

-107 PTTVM
+107 PTKVM
-112 ENGALVHHTLGDGK
+112 ENGAIVHHTLGDGK

-140 QSKLTPEHAAEEI
+140 QTNVTPEHAAEEI
-153 DHVLR
+153 DRVLC
-158 ACWSAKRPVHIQ
+158 ACWNEKRPVHIN

-180 NKPTEPILH
+180 NKPTEPILY
-189 KPVVSNKDALDKML
+189 KPILSNKEALDKML

-208 KINSAKKPV
+208 IINNAKKPV

-227 HAKEYLYQFVEKTGF
+227 HAKENLHQFVEKTGF

-256 KHSQFIGIYTGD
+256 KHPQFIGIYTGD

-294 ITGGFTQDFTK
+294 ITGGFTQGFTK

-334 LSNVIEHRNEET
+334 LSDVIEHRNEET

-361 KFNPKP
+361 EFNPKE
-367 QMVTQK
+367 QMITQK
-373 RFWQQIYHFLQEND
+373 RFWQQIYHFLHEND
-387 VLLAEQGTP
+387 ILIAEQGTP
-396 FFGSAAIPLPNN
+396 FFGSATIPLPNN
-408 TTYVVQPL
+408 TTYVAQPL

-426 LLGTQLANVSRRN
+426 LLGTQLANLSRRN
-439 ILITGDGSFQLTVQ
+439 ILVIGDGSFQLTVQ

-480 IHGQNEPY
+480 IRGQNQPY

-497 KLANVFGSKEKS
+497 KLTNVFGTEEKS
-509 LTCKVENEIELA
+509 QTFKVENETELA
-521 EVLTDITLNNKQLT
+521 EVLTNITFNKNQLI
-535 FIEVVMSQGDQP
+535 FIEVIMSQSDQP

-552 LGERFGKQNS
+552 LGKRFGQQNS

>member
-1 MIHLKTQYTVSTYLL
+1 MIHLKKQYTVSTYLL
-16 DRLSELGIEH
+16 DRLHELGIEH

-34 NLAFLDDVIAQE
+34 NLAFLDDVVAHK
-46 NVEWI
+46 NLKWI

-107 PTTVM
+107 PTKVM
-112 ENGALVHHTLGDGK
+112 ENGAIVHHTLGDGK
-126 FDHFSNMYREITVA
+126 FDHFSNMYREITIA
-140 QSKLTPEHAAEEI
+140 QTNVTPEHAAEEI
-153 DHVLR
+153 DRVLR
-158 ACWSAKRPVHIQ
+158 ACWNEKRPVHIN

-180 NKPTEPILH
+180 NKPTEPIIN
-189 KPVVSNKDALDKML
+189 KPILSNKEALNKML
-203 LHATS
+203 LHAIS

-227 HAKEYLYQFVEKTGF
+227 HAKENLHQFVEKTGF
-242 PIATLSM
+242 PIATFSM

-256 KHSQFIGIYTGD
+256 KHPQFIGVYTGD

-294 ITGGFTQDFTK
+294 ITGGFTQGFTK

-323 GPVVMK
+323 GPVVMQ
-329 DVLQQ
+329 DVLQH
-334 LSNVIEHRNEET
+334 LSDSIEHRNKDT
-346 LDIKPFISESLSITE
+346 LDVKPFILESSPFTE
-361 KFNPKP
+361 EFNPKA

-373 RFWQQIYHFLQEND
+373 RFWQQMYHFLQEND
-387 VLLAEQGTP
+387 VLIVEQGTP
-396 FFGSAAIPLPNN
+396 FFGSAAIPLPNH
-408 TTYVVQPL
+408 TAYVGQPL

-426 LLGTQLANVSRRN
+426 LLGTQLANLSRRN
-439 ILITGDGSFQLTVQ
+439 ILIIGDGSFQVTAQ

-480 IHGQNEPY
+480 IHGQNQPY
-488 NDIQMWDYT
+488 NDIQMWDYN
-497 KLANVFGSKEKS
+497 KLSMIFGSEEKS
-509 LTCKVENEIELA
+509 LTFKVENEAELA
-521 EVLTDITLNNKQLT
+521 EVLTNIIFNKNQLI
-535 FIEVVMSQGDQP
+535 FIEVIMSQSDQP

-552 LGERFGKQNS
+552 LGKRFGQQNS

>member
-1 MIHLKTQYTVSTYLL
+1 MKKQYTVSTYLL
-16 DRLSELGIEH
+16 DRLNELGIEH

-34 NLAFLDDVIAQE
+34 NLALLDDVLAHE
-46 NVEWI
+46 KLVWI

-86 INGIAGSYAE
+86 INGVSGSYAE

-153 DHVLR
+153 DRVLR
-158 ACWSAKRPVHIQ
+158 ACWSEKRPVHIN

-189 KPVVSNKDALDKML
+189 KPILSNKEALDKML

-208 KINSAKKPV
+208 KINSAKNPV
-217 ILADFEVDRF
+217 VLADFEVIRF
-227 HAKEYLYQFVEKTGF
+227 HAEEYLHQFVEKTGF

-256 KHSQFIGIYTGD
+256 KHPQFIGIYTGD

-285 SIGVKLTDT
+285 SIGVRLTDT
-294 ITGGFTQDFTK
+294 ITGGFTQGFTK

-312 PYTVKIIDKKY
+312 PYTVKIIDKTY

-334 LSNVIEHRNEET
+334 LSDLIEHRREET
-346 LDIKPFISESLSITE
+346 LEIKSFISESLSITE
-361 KFNPKP
+361 EFNPKA

-373 RFWQQIYHFLQEND
+373 RFWQQIYYFLQEND
-387 VLLAEQGTP
+387 VLIAEQGTP
-396 FFGSAAIPLPNN
+396 FFGSATIPLPSN
-408 TTYVVQPL
+408 TTYVTQPL

-426 LLGTQLANVSRRN
+426 LLGTQLADLSRRN
-439 ILITGDGSFQLTVQ
+439 ILIIGDGSFQLTVQ

-497 KLANVFGSKEKS
+497 KLSKVFGSEEKS

-521 EVLTDITLNNKQLT
+521 EVLTNITLNKNQLI
-535 FIEVVMSQGDQP
+535 FIEVVMNQGDQP

>member
-1 MIHLKTQYTVSTYLL
+1 MKSQYTVSTYLL

-34 NLAFLDDVIAQE
+34 NLAFLDDVLTHE
-46 NVEWI
+46 NIEWV

-69 KGIAALITTFGV
+69 KGIGALITTFGV

-107 PTTVM
+107 TTSVLG
-112 ENGALVHHTLGDGK
+112 NGELVHHTLGDGK

-140 QSKLTPEHAAEEI
+140 QTNITSEHAAEEI
-153 DHVLR
+153 DRVLR
-158 ACWSAKRPVHIQ
+158 ACWNEKHPVHIN
-170 LPIDVYNKPI
+170 LPIDVYNKPV

-189 KPVVSNKDALDKML
+189 KPILSNKEALDKML

-217 ILADFEVDRF
+217 ILADFEVNRF
-227 HAKEYLYQFVEKTGF
+227 HTEEYLHQFIEKTGF

-256 KHSQFIGIYTGD
+256 KHPQFIGIYTGD

-276 RIDESDCII
+276 RIDDSDCII

-294 ITGGFTQDFTK
+294 ITGGFTQGFTK

-329 DVLQQ
+329 DVLQH
-334 LSNVIEHRNEET
+334 LSDLIEHRNEET
-346 LDIKPFISESLSITE
+346 LEIKPFISESVSITE
-361 KFNPKP
+361 KSNPKM

-373 RFWQQIYHFLQEND
+373 HFWQQIYHFLQEND
-387 VLLAEQGTP
+387 VLIVEQGTP
-396 FFGSAAIPLPNN
+396 FFGSAIIPLPTN
-408 TTYVVQPL
+408 TTYVAQPL

-426 LLGTQLANVSRRN
+426 LLGTQLADLSRRN
-439 ILITGDGSFQLTVQ
+439 ILIIGDGSFQLTVQ
-453 ELSTIL
+453 ELSTIIH
-459 RQNLKPIIF
+459 QNLKPIIF

-480 IHGQNEPY
+480 IHGQNQPY

-497 KLANVFGSKEKS
+497 KLANVFGLNEKS
-509 LTCKVENEIELA
+509 LTFKVENETELA
-521 EVLTDITLNNKQLT
+521 EVLTKITLNKDQLI
-535 FIEVVMSQGDQP
+535 FVEVVMGQGDQP

-552 LGERFGKQNS
+552 LWKRFGKQNS

>member
-1 MIHLKTQYTVSTYLL
+1 MESQYTVSTYLL

-34 NLAFLDDVIAQE
+34 NLAFLDDVLAHE
-46 NVEWI
+46 KLKWV

-57 NAAYAADGYARI
+57 NAAYTADGYARI

-86 INGIAGSYAE
+86 INGVAGSYAE

-107 PTTVM
+107 PTTII

-140 QSKLTPEHAAEEI
+140 QTNLTAEHAAEEI
-153 DHVLR
+153 DRVLR
-158 ACWSAKRPVHIQ
+158 ACWSEKRPAHIQ

-180 NKPTEPILH
+180 NKPTNPILH
-189 KPVVSNKDALDKML
+189 KPVVSNKEALGKML

-217 ILADFEVDRF
+217 ILADFKVDRF

-256 KHSQFIGIYTGD
+256 KHPQFIGIYTGD

-294 ITGGFTQDFTK
+294 ITGGFTQGFTK

-329 DVLQQ
+329 DVLAQ
-334 LSNVIEHRNEET
+334 LSDLIEYRKEET
-346 LDIKPFISESLSITE
+346 LEIKPFISESLSMTE
-361 KFNPKP
+361 EFNPKAL
-367 QMVTQK
+367 MVTQK

-387 VLLAEQGTP
+387 VLIAEQGTP

-408 TTYVVQPL
+408 TTYVAQPL

-426 LLGTQLANVSRRN
+426 LLGTQLANLSRRN
-439 ILITGDGSFQLTVQ
+439 ILIIGDGSFQLTVQ

-480 IHGQNEPY
+480 IHGQNQSY
-488 NDIQMWDYT
+488 NDIQIWDYT
-497 KLANVFGSKEKS
+497 KLANVFGSEEKS
-509 LTCKVENEIELA
+509 LTFKVENETELA
-521 EVLTDITLNNKQLT
+521 EVLANISFNKNQLI
-535 FIEVVMSQGDQP
+535 FVEVIMSEADQP

-552 LGERFGKQNS
+552 LGKRFGKQNS

>member
-1 MIHLKTQYTVSTYLL
+1 MIHLKKQYTVSTYLL
-16 DRLSELGIEH
+16 DRLHELGIEH

-34 NLAFLDDVIAQE
+34 NLAFLDDVVAHE
-46 NVEWI
+46 KLKWI

-69 KGIAALITTFGV
+69 KGIATLITTFGV

-107 PTTVM
+107 PTKVM
-112 ENGALVHHTLGDGK
+112 ENGAIVHHTLGDGK

-140 QSKLTPEHAAEEI
+140 QTNVTPEHAAEEI
-153 DHVLR
+153 DRVLR
-158 ACWSAKRPVHIQ
+158 ACWNEKRPVHIN

-180 NKPTEPILH
+180 NKPTEPILY
-189 KPVVSNKDALDKML
+189 KPILSNKEALDKML

-208 KINSAKKPV
+208 IINNAKKPV

-227 HAKEYLYQFVEKTGF
+227 HAKENLHQFVEKTGF

-256 KHSQFIGIYTGD
+256 KHPQFIGIYTGD

-294 ITGGFTQDFTK
+294 ITGGFTQGFTK

-323 GPVVMK
+323 GPVVMQ
-329 DVLQQ
+329 DVLQH
-334 LSNVIEHRNEET
+334 LSDSIAHRNKDT
-346 LDIKPFISESLSITE
+346 LEIKPFISAPSPFTE
-361 KFNPKP
+361 EFNPKA

-373 RFWQQIYHFLQEND
+373 RFWQQMYHFLQEND
-387 VLLAEQGTP
+387 ILIVEQGTP
-396 FFGSAAIPLPNN
+396 FFGSAAIPLPNK
-408 TTYVVQPL
+408 TAYVGQPL

-426 LLGTQLANVSRRN
+426 LLGTQLANLSRRN
-439 ILITGDGSFQLTVQ
+439 ILIIGDGSFQVTAQ

-480 IHGQNEPY
+480 IHGQNQPY
-488 NDIQMWDYT
+488 NDIQMWNYN
-497 KLANVFGSKEKS
+497 KLSMVFGSEEKS
-509 LTCKVENEIELA
+509 LTFKVENEAELA
-521 EVLTDITLNNKQLT
+521 EVLTNITFNKNQLI
-535 FIEVVMSQGDQP
+535 FIEVIMSQSDQP

-552 LGERFGKQNS
+552 LGKRFGQQNS

>member
-1 MIHLKTQYTVSTYLL
+1 MKSQYTVSTYLL

-34 NLAFLDDVIAQE
+34 NLAFLDDVLAHE
-46 NVEWI
+46 KLEWV

-86 INGIAGSYAE
+86 INGVAGSYAE
-96 NVPVIKITGTP
+96 NVPIIKITGTP

-126 FDHFSNMYREITVA
+126 FDHFSYMYREITVA
-140 QSKLTPEHAAEEI
+140 QTDLTAEHAAEEI
-153 DHVLR
+153 DRVLR
-158 ACWSAKRPVHIQ
+158 ACWDEKRPVHIN

-189 KPVVSNKDALDKML
+189 KPVVSNKETLDKML

-208 KINSAKKPV
+208 IINSAKKPV
-217 ILADFEVDRF
+217 ILADFEVNRF
-227 HAKEYLYQFVEKTGF
+227 HVEEYLHQFVEKTGF

-256 KHSQFIGIYTGD
+256 KHPQFIGIYTGD

-294 ITGGFTQDFTK
+294 ITGGFTQGFTK

-323 GPVVMK
+323 GPVIMQ
-329 DVLQQ
+329 DVLQH
-334 LSNVIEHRNEET
+334 LSDSIEHRSEEV
-346 LDIKPFISESLSITE
+346 LEIKPFISESSLFTE
-361 KFNPKP
+361 EFTPKK
-367 QMVTQK
+367 QIVTQK
-373 RFWQQIYHFLQEND
+373 RFWQQMYHFLREND
-387 VLLAEQGTP
+387 ILIVEQGTP
-396 FFGSAAIPLPNN
+396 FFGSAAIPLPSN
-408 TTYVVQPL
+408 TTYVAQPL

-426 LLGTQLANVSRRN
+426 LLGTQLADLSRRN
-439 ILITGDGSFQLTVQ
+439 ILIIGDGSFQVTAQ

-480 IHGQNEPY
+480 IHGQNQPY
-488 NDIQMWDYT
+488 NDIQIWDYT
-497 KLANVFGSKEKS
+497 KLANVFGSEEKCQ
-509 LTCKVENEIELA
+509 TFKVKNEIELA
-521 EVLTDITLNNKQLT
+521 EVLMDITLNKNQLI
-535 FIEVVMSQGDQP
+535 FIEVVMNQGDQP

>member
-1 MIHLKTQYTVSTYLL
+1 MKMQYTVSTYLL
-16 DRLSELGIEH
+16 DRLHELGIEH

-34 NLAFLDDVIAQE
+34 NLAFLDDVIAHK
-46 NVEWI
+46 NLEWI

-57 NAAYAADGYARI
+57 NAAYAADGYSRI

-107 PTTVM
+107 TTKVM
-112 ENGALVHHTLGDGK
+112 ENGELVHHTLGDGK
-126 FDHFSNMYREITVA
+126 FDHFSKMYREITVA
-140 QSKLTPEHAAEEI
+140 QTNLTPEHAAEEI
-153 DHVLR
+153 DRVLR
-158 ACWSAKRPVHIQ
+158 ACWNEKRPVHIN

-180 NKPTEPILH
+180 NKPTEPILN
-189 KPVVSNKDALDKML
+189 KPILSNKEALGKML

-217 ILADFEVDRF
+217 ILADFEVTRF
-227 HAKEYLYQFVEKTGF
+227 HAEEDLQHFVEKTGF

-256 KHSQFIGIYTGD
+256 KHPQFIGVYTGD
-268 VSSPYLRK
+268 VSSPYLQK

-294 ITGGFTQDFTK
+294 ITGGFTQGFTK

-312 PYTVKIIDKKY
+312 PYTVKILDKKY
-323 GPVVMK
+323 GPVLMQ
-329 DVLQQ
+329 DVLQH
-334 LSNVIEHRNEET
+334 LSDSIEHRNEEN
-346 LDIKPFISESLSITE
+346 LEIKPFISESSSITE
-361 KFNPKP
+361 DFNPKV

-373 RFWQQIYHFLQEND
+373 RFWQQMYHFLKEND
-387 VLLAEQGTP
+387 VLIAEQGTP
-396 FFGSAAIPLPNN
+396 FFGSASIPLPNN
-408 TTYVVQPL
+408 TTYVGQPL

-426 LLGTQLANVSRRN
+426 LLGTQLADLSRRN
-439 ILITGDGSFQLTVQ
+439 ILIIGDGSFQLTVQ

-459 RQNLKPIIF
+459 RHNLKPIIF

-480 IHGQNEPY
+480 IHGPNQPY
-488 NDIQMWDYT
+488 NDIQMWDYD
-497 KLANVFGSKEKS
+497 KFPNVFGSEEKS
-509 LTCKVENEIELA
+509 LTFKVKNETELV
-521 EVLTDITLNNKQLT
+521 EVLSKITFNMDRLI

-552 LGERFGKQNS
+552 LGKRFGKQNS

>member
-1 MIHLKTQYTVSTYLL
+1 MIQLKTQYTVSTYLL

-34 NLAFLDDVIAQE
+34 NLAFLDDVLAHE
-46 NVEWI
+46 KLEWI

-69 KGIAALITTFGV
+69 KGAAALITTFGV

-86 INGIAGSYAE
+86 INGVAGSYAE
-96 NVPVIKITGTP
+96 NVPIIKITGTP

-126 FDHFSNMYREITVA
+126 FDHFSNIYREITVA

-153 DHVLR
+153 DRALR
-158 ACWSAKRPVHIQ
+158 ACWSEKRPVHIQ

-180 NKPTEPILH
+180 NKPTDPILH
-189 KPVVSNKDALDKML
+189 KPVVSNMEALDKML

-217 ILADFEVDRF
+217 ILADFEVNRF
-227 HAKEYLYQFVEKTGF
+227 HAEEFLYKFVEKTGF

-256 KHSQFIGIYTGD
+256 KHPQFIGIYTGD

-294 ITGGFTQDFTK
+294 ITSGFTQGFTK

-312 PYTVKIIDKKY
+312 PYAVKIIDKKY
-323 GPVVMK
+323 GPVIMK

-334 LSNVIEHRNEET
+334 LSDLIEHRNEET
-346 LDIKPFISESLSITE
+346 LEIKQFISESLTITK
-361 KFNPKP
+361 KFNLKA

-387 VLLAEQGTP
+387 VLIAEQGTP
-396 FFGSAAIPLPNN
+396 FFGSATIPLPSN
-408 TTYVVQPL
+408 TTYVAQPL

-426 LLGTQLANVSRRN
+426 LLGTQLADLSRRN
-439 ILITGDGSFQLTVQ
+439 ILIIGDGSFQLTVQ

-497 KLANVFGSKEKS
+497 KLANIFGSEEKS

-521 EVLTDITLNNKQLT
+521 EVLTNITLNTNQLI